1 VRQPIFNA
9 RPGGYNAPAMN
20 PQRLFINQLVPAQT
34 LDQVFLVR
42 DKDLRTTK
50 SGDLFILCTLAD
62 KTGTLPG
69 RMWQASQ
76 AIFNAIAVDGFLH
89 VKGRTEDY
97 RGSLQFIIEACR
109 PWPGDKVDLADF
121 LCVTSHDV
129 EAMWAELLEILR
141 AVRDKPLR
149 LLIKKFVE
157 DKEFV
162 AAFKRAP
169 AAVQLHHP
177 FIGGLL
183 EHTLNVAR
191 AAKAILPLYP
201 ELNGDL
207 LLAGVFFHDCGKAAE
222 LSAGTSMTYTERGQL
237 VGHITIA
244 TIWIAQKAEEVT
256 RDGPEPFPARLLNLL
271 QHIVLS
277 HHGEYEFGSPKLP
290 MIPEAFVLHY
300 LDNLDAKVYMTL
312 RDIRND
318 PDPKSSFT
326 QYHRQLETRLFKFST
341 EPPPPPPPPPERKGG
356 LAP

>member
-1 VRQPIFNA
+1 
-9 RPGGYNAPAMN
+9 MN
-20 PQRLFINQLVPAQT
+20 DKRLFVNQLVAGQT

-62 KTGTLPG
+62 KTGTVPA

-76 AIFNAIAVDGFLH
+76 AIFNSIAVEGFLH

-97 RGSLQFIIEACR
+97 RGSLQFIIDACR
-109 PWPGDKVDLADF
+109 PIPPEKVEIADY
-121 LCVTSHDV
+121 LPVTTHDI

-141 AVRDKPLR
+141 SVRDKHLR

-191 AAKAILPLYP
+191 LVRAILPLYP

-207 LLAGVFFHDCGKAAE
+207 LLAGAFFHDCGKAAE
-222 LSAGTSMTYTERGQL
+222 MSAGTAISYTERGQL
-237 VGHITIA
+237 VGHINIA
-244 TIWIAQKAEEVT
+244 AIWLAQRAEEVSK
-256 RDGPEPFPARLLNLL
+256 DSPEPFPPRLLNLL

-277 HHGEYEFGSPKLP
+277 HHGSHEFGSPKLP
-290 MIPEAFVLHY
+290 AIPEAFVLHY
-300 LDNLDAKVYMTL
+300 LDNLDAKVFMTL
-312 RDIRND
+312 RDIQND
-318 PDPKSSFT
+318 PDPSSPFT
-326 QYHRQLETRLFKFST
+326 QFSRALETRLFKFST
-341 EPPPPPPPPPERKGG
+341 EPPAAPAPAPPKPRKGG
-356 LAP
+356 LE